1 MLINVSGTF
10 QVGFCFC
17 FRQLQASYK
26 KNIFLHMSEGKGRED
41 ISSYIK
47 MRTWKRICRGLQSR
61 IRIWFRWP
69 ERLVIFTF
77 GLVFCK
83 GLMIYVLNNL
93 MTFLTDFWN
102 LNLKEAAAIVNLQEG
117 LRNML
122 QICVALCIDA
132 YLGYRWMLVL
142 SSVLYSA
149 RLVLLAFSVPEYF
162 FNNGK
167 ECPLKDCFKTLRHT
181 PFWEGLALIIVGGAS
196 QVIPLYSLSFEQTKV
211 VKAPKDCGPTRVKVA
226 CCRFVVKLGGW
237 RQFLQKV
244 IPMALPWIL
253 DHGNHKITIAIFIGL
268 LWFLCGFPFYG
279 RRLLQPSPL
288 LTMMRTMIAAL
299 QKRHL
304 NYQEHLDQLHRH
316 DGEDQNQ
323 LLTDHLEMLNNAA
336 VKESLADD
344 NLPTRSWRLCSVKEV
359 EQSKLLLD
367 LIPMSATF
375 IVYGMVKSLGN
386 TFFLEQADSMSGDIP
401 IIVLQV
407 IKGVTR
413 NAVKGGYKA
422 VFAKRIQRMQRQYSD
437 GVKIGIGMLTSI
449 ICCAVASS
457 VESKRLE
464 ALRESGLLN
473 DPKARAP
480 ISAAWLL
487 LQFCSLGAMEGLAG
501 SGIADFFGHYVPDSR
516 RYGPVFTDT
525 LAGFGILL
533 NIGFI
538 AMIDYY
544 SRFRYKKS
552 WVGDIYRAYVILA
565 ILNCFLY
572 AYVSSS
578 YSYDNIIGKP
588 EDEPEIP
595 FLEVKQEEETV
606 AYELQSI
613 PVR

>member
-1 MLINVSGTF
+1 
-10 QVGFCFC
+10 
-17 FRQLQASYK
+17 
-26 KNIFLHMSEGKGRED
+26 MSEGKGREH

-47 MRTWKRICRGLQSR
+47 MRTWKRIFRGLLSR

-69 ERLVIFTF
+69 EQLVIFTF

-132 YLGYRWMLVL
+132 YLGYRWMLIL

-149 RLVLLAFSVPEYF
+149 GLVLLAFSVPEYF

-181 PFWEGLALIIVGGAS
+181 PFWEGLALLIVGGAS

-211 VKAPKDCGPTRVKVA
+211 VKAPKDSGPTRVKVA

-244 IPMALPWIL
+244 IRWLCRGFLIMGI
-253 DHGNHKITIAIFIGL
+253 ITSVYGFLSFKNNWHQRYLASAIAIVIGL

-279 RRLLQPSPL
+279 RRRLQPSPL
-288 LTMMRTMIAAL
+288 LTMMRTVIAAL

-304 NYQEHLDQLHRH
+304 NYQEHLGQLHRH

-344 NLPTRSWRLCSVKEV
+344 NLPTGNWRLCSVKEV

-386 TFFLEQADSMSGDIP
+386 TFFLEQADSTSGDIP

-413 NAVKGGYKA
+413 NAVKGGYKV

-544 SRFRYKKS
+544 SRFRYKES
-552 WVGDIYRAYVILA
+552 WVGDSVNESRLDLIYRAYVILA

>member
-1 MLINVSGTF
+1 MGTWIWIWICICG
-10 QVGFCFC
+10 GFLCP
-17 FRQLQASYK
+17 K
-26 KNIFLHMSEGKGRED
+26 
-41 ISSYIK
+41 
-47 MRTWKRICRGLQSR
+47 WK
-61 IRIWFRWP
+61 WFRWP

-77 GLVFCK
+77 GLVFSK
-83 GLMIYVLNNL
+83 GLMALVLQNL
-93 MTFLTDFWN
+93 SSFLTDS
-102 LNLKEAAAIVNLQEG
+102 LNLKLKEATTIVNLQEG

-132 YLGYRWMLVL
+132 YLGYRWMLIL
-142 SSVLYSA
+142 SSLLYSA
-149 RLVLLAFSVPEYF
+149 GLFLLALSVPGGE
-162 FNNGK
+162 G
-167 ECPLKDCFKTLRHT
+167 CPSNCFKELKHT
-181 PFWEGLALIIVGGAS
+181 SFWEGLTLVVVGGAA
-196 QVIPLYSLSFEQTKV
+196 QVIPLYALSFEQTRVAKSPEDCEPARV
-211 VKAPKDCGPTRVKVA
+211 QVGCFRFTVKI
-226 CCRFVVKLGGW
+226 GGW
-237 RQFLQKV
+237 RYFLQKV
-244 IPMALPWIL
+244 IRWLLFVFLIMGSLTSFFCFFFYYDAWQQ
-253 DHGNHKITIAIFIGL
+253 HFVQSAVAIFIGL

-279 RRLLQPSPL
+279 RRRLQPSPL
-288 LTMMRTMIAAL
+288 STMMRTVIAAL

-304 NYQEHLDQLHRH
+304 NYKEHLGQLHRH

-344 NLPTRSWRLCSVKEV
+344 NLPTGNWRLCSVKEV
-359 EQSKLLLD
+359 EHSKLLLD

-386 TFFLEQADSMSGDIP
+386 TFFIEQADSMSGDIP

-407 IKGVTR
+407 IKEVTR
-413 NAVKGGYKA
+413 NAVKGGYKV
-422 VFAKRIQRMQRQYSD
+422 VFAKRIQRVQRQYSD

-544 SRFRYKKS
+544 SRFRYKES
-552 WVGDIYRAYVILA
+552 WVGDSVNESRLDLIYRAYVKLA

>member
-1 MLINVSGTF
+1 MGTWIWIWICICG
-10 QVGFCFC
+10 GFLCP
-17 FRQLQASYK
+17 K
-26 KNIFLHMSEGKGRED
+26 
-41 ISSYIK
+41 
-47 MRTWKRICRGLQSR
+47 WK
-61 IRIWFRWP
+61 WFRWP

-132 YLGYRWMLVL
+132 YLGYRWMLIL

-149 RLVLLAFSVPEYF
+149 GLVLLAFSVPEYF

-181 PFWEGLALIIVGGAS
+181 PFWEGLALLIVGGAS

-211 VKAPKDCGPTRVKVA
+211 VKAPKDSGPTRVKVA

-244 IPMALPWIL
+244 IRWLCRGFLIMGI
-253 DHGNHKITIAIFIGL
+253 ITSVYGFLSFKNNWHQRYLASAIAIVIGL

-279 RRLLQPSPL
+279 RRRLQPSPL
-288 LTMMRTMIAAL
+288 LTMMRTVIAAL

-304 NYQEHLDQLHRH
+304 NYQEHLGQLHRH

-336 VKESLADD
+336 VKD
-344 NLPTRSWRLCSVKEV
+344 
-359 EQSKLLLD
+359 KLLLD

-386 TFFLEQADSMSGDIP
+386 TFFLEQADSTSGDIP

-413 NAVKGGYKA
+413 NAVNGGYKV

-544 SRFRYKKS
+544 SRFRYKES
-552 WVGDIYRAYVILA
+552 WVGDSVNESRLDLIYRAYVILA

>member
-1 MLINVSGTF
+1 
-10 QVGFCFC
+10 
-17 FRQLQASYK
+17 
-26 KNIFLHMSEGKGRED
+26 
-41 ISSYIK
+41 
-47 MRTWKRICRGLQSR
+47 
-61 IRIWFRWP
+61 
-69 ERLVIFTF
+69 
-77 GLVFCK
+77 
-83 GLMIYVLNNL
+83 MIYVLNNL

-132 YLGYRWMLVL
+132 YLGYRWMLIL

-149 RLVLLAFSVPEYF
+149 GLVLLAFSVPEYF

-167 ECPLKDCFKTLRHT
+167 ECHLKDCFKTLRHT
-181 PFWEGLALIIVGGAS
+181 PFWEGLALLIVGGVS

-211 VKAPKDCGPTRVKVA
+211 VKAPKDSGPTRVKVA

-244 IPMALPWIL
+244 IRWLCRGFLIMGI
-253 DHGNHKITIAIFIGL
+253 ITS
-268 LWFLCGFPFYG
+268 
-279 RRLLQPSPL
+279 PSPL
-288 LTMMRTMIAAL
+288 LTMMRTVIAAL

-304 NYQEHLDQLHRH
+304 NYQEHLEQLHRH
-316 DGEDQNQ
+316 DGEGQNQ

-344 NLPTRSWRLCSVKEV
+344 NLPTGNWRLCSVKEV

-437 GVKIGIGMLTSI
+437 GVKIGIGMLTSV

-473 DPKARAP
+473 DPKARPP

-501 SGIADFFGHYVPDSR
+501 SGIADFFGHYEPDSR

-544 SRFRYKKS
+544 SRFRYKES
-552 WVGDIYRAYVILA
+552 WVGDSVNESRLDLIYR
-565 ILNCFLY
+565 
-572 AYVSSS
+572 
-578 YSYDNIIGKP
+578 KP

-613 PVR
+613 P

>member
-1 MLINVSGTF
+1 MQSQPEKNIPSRFLLLLLTTPSFIQGRHSSLTLAPRFSSFELN
-10 QVGFCFC
+10 
-17 FRQLQASYK
+17 

-47 MRTWKRICRGLQSR
+47 MRTWKRICRALLSR

-69 ERLVIFTF
+69 ERQ
-77 GLVFCK
+77 G
-83 GLMIYVLNNL
+83 
-93 MTFLTDFWN
+93 
-102 LNLKEAAAIVNLQEG
+102 
-117 LRNML
+117 
-122 QICVALCIDA
+122 
-132 YLGYRWMLVL
+132 
-142 SSVLYSA
+142 
-149 RLVLLAFSVPEYF
+149 LVLLAFSVPEYF
-162 FNNGK
+162 FNNG
-167 ECPLKDCFKTLRHT
+167 
-181 PFWEGLALIIVGGAS
+181 LALLIVGGAS
-196 QVIPLYSLSFEQTKV
+196 QVIPLYSLSFKQTKV
-211 VKAPKDCGPTRVKVA
+211 VKAPKDSGPTRVKVA

-237 RQFLQKV
+237 QQFLQKV
-244 IPMALPWIL
+244 IGWLCRRFLIMGVITSVYGFLSFKNNWHQRYLALA
-253 DHGNHKITIAIFIGL
+253 IAIFIGL

-279 RRLLQPSPL
+279 RRRLQPSPL

-316 DGEDQNQ
+316 CGEDQNQ

-344 NLPTRSWRLCSVKEV
+344 NLPTGNWRLCSVKEV

-375 IVYGMVKSLGN
+375 IAYGMVKSLGN

-413 NAVKGGYKA
+413 NAVKGGSKA

-437 GVKIGIGMLTSI
+437 GVKIGIGMLNSI

-487 LQFCSLGAMEGLAG
+487 LQFCSLGATEGLAG

-516 RYGPVFTDT
+516 RYGPVFADT

-538 AMIDYY
+538 AMINYY
-544 SRFRYKKS
+544 SRFRYKES
-552 WVGDIYRAYVILA
+552 WVGDSVNERHLDLIYRAYVILA

>member
-1 MLINVSGTF
+1 MLI
-10 QVGFCFC
+10 
-17 FRQLQASYK
+17 
-26 KNIFLHMSEGKGRED
+26 
-41 ISSYIK
+41 
-47 MRTWKRICRGLQSR
+47 
-61 IRIWFRWP
+61 
-69 ERLVIFTF
+69 
-77 GLVFCK
+77 
-83 GLMIYVLNNL
+83 
-93 MTFLTDFWN
+93 
-102 LNLKEAAAIVNLQEG
+102 
-117 LRNML
+117 
-122 QICVALCIDA
+122 
-132 YLGYRWMLVL
+132 L
-142 SSVLYSA
+142 STVLYSA
-149 RLVLLAFSVPEYF
+149 GLVLLAFSVPEYF

-181 PFWEGLALIIVGGAS
+181 PFWEGLALLIVGGAS
-196 QVIPLYSLSFEQTKV
+196 QVIPLYSLSFKQTKV
-211 VKAPKDCGPTRVKVA
+211 VKAPEDSGPTRVKVA

-244 IPMALPWIL
+244 IGWLCRRFLIMGVITSVYGFLSFKNNWHQRYLALA
-253 DHGNHKITIAIFIGL
+253 IAIFIGL

-279 RRLLQPSPL
+279 RRRLQPSPL

-316 DGEDQNQ
+316 CGEDQNQ

-344 NLPTRSWRLCSVKEV
+344 NLPTGNWRLCSVKEV

-375 IVYGMVKSLGN
+375 IAYGMVKSLGN

-413 NAVKGGYKA
+413 NAVKGGSKA

-437 GVKIGIGMLTSI
+437 GVKIGIGMLNSI

-487 LQFCSLGAMEGLAG
+487 LQFCSLGATEGLAG

-516 RYGPVFTDT
+516 RYGPVFADT

-538 AMIDYY
+538 AMINYY
-544 SRFRYKKS
+544 SRFRYKES
-552 WVGDIYRAYVILA
+552 WVGDSVNERHLDLIYRAYVILA